1 MPADKIP
8 PAAESY
14 GYRVIGWAKEAIE
27 ESDGFLRGQRG
38 YDRIDESID
47 AVMGKQEDLRL
58 PNLSST
64 SCNQVGKSFFDM
76 CSGLTDIKP
85 FWEFRTYNKRFES
98 NCSIYGKLSEHV
110 WLQRG
115 MDMSFF
121 YAVQYAV
128 AGGTSYLEPYW
139 DTQIGDLK
147 AEAWDPRDVL
157 PIRPS
162 NSPSIQ
168 DAYGVITRKAR
179 TVNYVKYLVK
189 YVFGRDD
196 LVKYVQADRDGSIV
210 ASSLRNTRVGRIMA
224 TLGDSPFRQRL
235 FGEKAQKDI
244 PRIPTCDIFTMYV
257 ADDTRNE
264 SSKPVYMGS
273 FDKQLNPLNN
283 WSYIVQPGDPLYP
296 RKRMVVFM
304 QGMPEPVYDG
314 PSPWW
319 HGKFPYPKLTL
330 DPVPWS
336 YLGKA
341 PVWDLLSLNRS
352 LNKLLRVYDDWC
364 ERLARP
370 DVIGDATSISQ
381 HDIDK
386 IDSRRA
392 GKKIRAKN
400 LMGKNALQILGP
412 DPLPADFWK
421 GVEYYEAKIKEL
433 SGTQDISNLMQLNQ
447 MPSSDSIETMMESMS
462 LTWRMRSR
470 VIEVFMREY
479 AEMMAYNFTQFYN
492 LPMRLTILGGEGVT
506 LQDYDFDPGSIV
518 PDFVHSADFGEDGL
532 PHQSALDRG
541 PLPRYDRAREF
552 LRQFSFHIAPGSL
565 LASSELQRK
574 LMYLQLSR
582 AGLIDHWTLLDVLG
596 IPNVGVPPNNVNT
609 ITERLIEEMKL
620 GLGMAVNPAGRK
632 ASGQESPR
640 LTMKES

>member
-1 MPADKIP
+1 MPADKVP
-8 PAAESY
+8 PSAENY

-47 AVMGKQEDLRL
+47 TVMGKQDDLRL

-64 SCNQVGKSFFDM
+64 TCNQVGKTFFDM
-76 CSGLTDIKP
+76 CAGLTDIKP
-85 FWEFRTYNKRFES
+85 FWEYRTYNKRFES
-98 NCSIYGKLSEHV
+98 NCSIYGKLSEHT

-139 DTQIGDLK
+139 DTKIEDFK

-179 TVNYVKYLVK
+179 SVNYIKYLVK
-189 YVFGRDD
+189 YVFGRED

-224 TLGDSPFRQRL
+224 ALGDSPFRQRL
-235 FGEKAQKDI
+235 FGDKAQKDI
-244 PRIPTCDIFTMYV
+244 PRIPTCDIFTMYI
-257 ADDTRNE
+257 DDDSRND

-273 FDKQLNPLNN
+273 FDKQGTPLNN
-283 WSYIVQPGDPLYP
+283 WSYIAKPKDPLYP
-296 RKRMVVFM
+296 RKRMVVFT
-304 QGMPEPVYDG
+304 QGMPEPIYDG

-341 PVWDLLSLNRS
+341 PIWDLLSLNKS
-352 LNKLLRVYDDWC
+352 LNKLLRVYDDWT

-370 DVIGDATSISQ
+370 DVIGDASSISQ

-386 IDSRRA
+386 IDTRRA

-400 LMGKNALQILGP
+400 LMGKNALQIVGP
-412 DPLPADFWK
+412 DNLPSDFWK

-433 SGTQDISNLMQLNQ
+433 SGTQDISNLMSLNQ
-447 MPSSDSIETMMESMS
+447 IPSSDSIESIMESMS

-479 AEMMAYNFTQFYN
+479 AEMMAYNYTQFYN

-518 PDFVHSADFGEDGL
+518 PDFVHAADFGDDGL
-532 PHQSALDRG
+532 PHKEAMDRG

-565 LASSELQRK
+565 LASSEIQRK

-596 IPNVGVPPNNVNT
+596 VPNVGTPPNNVNT
-609 ITERLIEEMKL
+609 ITERLVAEQGM
-620 GLGMAVNPAGRK
+620 GLGMQVNPAGRK
-632 ASGQESPR
+632 ASGQEMPR
-640 LTMKES
+640 LTVKES